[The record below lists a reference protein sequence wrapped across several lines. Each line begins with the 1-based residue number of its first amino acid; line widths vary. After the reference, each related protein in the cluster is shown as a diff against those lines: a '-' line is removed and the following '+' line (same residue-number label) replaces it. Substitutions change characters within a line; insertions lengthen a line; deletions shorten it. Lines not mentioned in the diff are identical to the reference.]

1 MHDNEKFSY
10 KNSRYTYYVIR
21 SKNEVLC
28 AEVGSLTAERSEAD
42 TPAKAHEII
51 FAPNNI

>member
-42 TPAKAHEII
+42 TPAKAQFHM
-51 FAPNNI
+51 NQMT